1 MVGRRILIGAVL
13 LIGALSALCQT
24 PPSRT
29 ISVSG
34 DAEVRVVPDEVIL
47 NVGVENGDKVLKV
60 AKVANDAAIHRAL
73 EVATRHGVASK
84 DVQTDFLSIEPVYH
98 REQVVSNL
106 IGYVVRKSVT
116 IRLRDI
122 SKFEALF
129 ADLLDAGVNTVHG
142 VEFRTSELRKHRDQ
156 ARLLAIK
163 AAREKAQALAE
174 AAGKKLGETLTIN
187 EGGGGWY
194 SPYGSWWGR
203 GYGFAAQNVVQNSG
217 GSGGTTE
224 GNLAPGQITVTA
236 NVSLTI
242 ALE

>member
-1 MVGRRILIGAVL
+1 MMRRIFLGAVL
-13 LIGALSALCQT
+13 LITWSNALCQK
-24 PPSRT
+24 PPVSRT

-34 DAEVRVVPDEVIL
+34 DAEVRVVPDEVTL
-47 NVGVENGDKVLKV
+47 NVGVESGDKVLKV
-60 AKVANDAAIHRAL
+60 AKVANDAAIRRAL
-73 EVATRHGVASK
+73 EAATRHGVAAK

-98 REQVVSNL
+98 REEVVSNL
-106 IGYVVRKSVT
+106 IGYVVRKSITV
-116 IRLRDI
+116 RLRDI

-194 SPYGSWWGR
+194 SPYSSWWGR
-203 GYGFAAQNVVQNSG
+203 GYGYAAQNVVQNSG
-217 GSGGTTE
+217 GGGGPTE
-224 GNLAPGQITVTA
+224 GSLAPGQITVTA